1 LRGASTRAWGSKP
14 WRRPPQP
21 PALSAR
27 TPVRAASATP
37 PSAPACRQKTIRYY
51 EEVGL
56 IRPAARA
63 GNGYRAY
70 DEGDVHVLRF
80 LRRARSLGFSLRDCR
95 QLVALWQDPNRQ
107 NAKVKALAIERIAEI
122 DRKIGELA
130 GMQVM
135 LTRLAEACHGDE
147 LPDSPILEDL
157 AERRGKAR
165 DARATH
171 A

>member
-1 LRGASTRAWGSKP
+1 MLP
-14 WRRPPQP
+14 
-21 PALSAR
+21 
-27 TPVRAASATP
+27 
-37 PSAPACRQKTIRYY
+37 
-51 EEVGL
+51 
-56 IRPAARA
+56 
-63 GNGYRAY
+63 
-70 DEGDVHVLRF
+70 F